1 MAPFKFGIFYFRDKS
16 VHVESADIVTPQYTK
31 QLVQVLARPD
41 LSNDDGWIEVY
52 QANRKEPQKKVAAK
66 LLLLGD
72 NYKVLIEKKKAF
84 LRNEDIWIMA
94 AEKRGAAQC
103 TTSVDGSKPKKT
115 KNAETLRSR
124 IPSESDDTD
133 IGTTVSGTIKRKR
146 TKTATERVLSQLKSS
161 LLNRKPTTST
171 PSHSEEDDPDIDT
184 NVDLF
189 DPPQTSGLTNLC
201 HGASE
206 EESVQGGPS
215 LTNVHMHQE
224 VMEALKEIPT
234 LVKCVKELI
243 TTMKRMPPAID
254 TDGTDGSGSSSPAPE
269 MIFLGNTRVQVS
281 KSCFRRLNR
290 TRMTL
295 FAQELAVLLF
305 GRDVLASSSLTGKSA
320 LGTPKDHLDPEKLSA
335 LVGMYF

>member
-1 MAPFKFGIFYFRDKS
+1 MCRAKS
-16 VHVESADIVTPQYTK
+16 GTRAMKCTP
-31 QLVQVLARPD
+31 L
-41 LSNDDGWIEVY
+41 E
-52 QANRKEPQKKVAAK
+52 
-66 LLLLGD
+66 D

-103 TTSVDGSKPKKT
+103 TTSVDGSKPKKK

-189 DPPQTSGLTNLC
+189 DPPQASGLTLSDDELESRQRPAFQ
-201 HGASE
+201 ASQPVTE
-206 EESVQGGPS
+206 VRSHAESAGGLDLSYYEESELPKEDKDEQP
-215 LTNVHMHQE
+215 
-224 VMEALKEIPT
+224 EAVEPRCT
-234 LVKCVKELI
+234 GV
-243 TTMKRMPPAID
+243 
-254 TDGTDGSGSSSPAPE
+254 
-269 MIFLGNTRVQVS
+269 
-281 KSCFRRLNR
+281 
-290 TRMTL
+290 
-295 FAQELAVLLF
+295 LF
-305 GRDVLASSSLTGKSA
+305 G
-320 LGTPKDHLDPEKLSA
+320 
-335 LVGMYF
+335 